1 MYKFGCYGND
11 GEPEVLGTAK
21 TREEARKKYQIL
33 KKDYNCT
40 IWIQKIEFV
49 NPEDL

>member
-33 KKDYNCT
+33 KKIIIALSGY
-40 IWIQKIEFV
+40 KK
-49 NPEDL
+49 